1 MILFF
6 SKFTSTK
13 VEKKQ
18 VVNKIQKK
26 LKFYTLPEGHRPN
39 ISKSDKF
46 LNALEAN
53 GFFQIELK
61 FTTKYLLYQNPKL
74 SMFYIRV
81 YQNKYGIYPLC
92 NSNEWIYKE
101 ESFNN
106 FDFDS
111 KNLIFELLK
120 NNEFTDEQLTNK

>member
-6 SKFTSTK
+6 SKFTSKK

-26 LKFYTLPEGHRPN
+26 FEFYTLPESNRPN

-53 GFFQIELK
+53 GFLQIPLK
-61 FTTKYLLYQNPKL
+61 FTIKYLLYQNPAL

-81 YQNKYGIYPLC
+81 YQHKFGVYPLC

-106 FDFDS
+106 FDFDC

-120 NNEFTDEQLTNK
+120 NNEFTNEQLTNK